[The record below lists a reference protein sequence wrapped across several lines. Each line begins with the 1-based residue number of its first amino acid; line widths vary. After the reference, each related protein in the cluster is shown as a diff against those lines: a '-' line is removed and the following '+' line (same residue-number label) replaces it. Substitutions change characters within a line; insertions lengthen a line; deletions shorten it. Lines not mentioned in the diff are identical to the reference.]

1 MSRPLHERNAADIPP
16 EKMGVT
22 DVMVDNDSVRI
33 MRNTVEPGKQ
43 TGWHVHDNDYVAIL
57 ITPAE
62 LRSEISD
69 GTVTTRTITPG
80 LFENSAV
87 THNVANV
94 GDVVHIGFE
103 IEFKR

>member
-1 MSRPLHERNAADIPP
+1 MSHPLDDRNAAELEPGTLGETDI
-16 EKMGVT
+16 
-22 DVMVDNDSVRI
+22 MVDNDSVRI
-33 MRNTVEPGKQ
+33 MRNTVEPGKC

-57 ITPAE
+57 ITPAQ
-62 LRSEISD
+62 LRSELGD
-69 GTVTTRTITPG
+69 GTITERTITPG
-80 LFENSAV
+80 LFQNSAV